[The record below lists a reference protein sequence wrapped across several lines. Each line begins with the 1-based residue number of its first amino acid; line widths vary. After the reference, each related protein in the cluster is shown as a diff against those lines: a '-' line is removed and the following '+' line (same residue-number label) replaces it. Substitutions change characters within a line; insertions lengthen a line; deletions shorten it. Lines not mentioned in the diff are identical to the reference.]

1 MRTVTCDDRPDD
13 DDDGDVDDEKDIG
26 DDDNNQ
32 DVMNTLPPA
41 LS

>member
-1 MRTVTCDDRPDD
+1 MSTVTSDDRPDN
-13 DDDGDVDDEKDIG
+13 DDDGDGDDEKDIG
-26 DDDNNQ
+26 EDDE